1 MPTSKGIANY
11 EDLTTEYNALNFIIT
26 SIIKSTVNTCYA
38 VTVTEVDTDNQKV
51 TVKPLIAQID
61 ADNNK
66 IELPEIFEIPYFR
79 YSAGRTAV
87 KLDPV
92 AGDIGVLII
101 FKSDSNNIKTGDNS
115 QILPSS
121 FLNYPM
127 YSGIYI
133 GGMLNNEP
141 ENYIEIKDD
150 NITINANQKV
160 VINCQNAEVNAD
172 ENISLKCQTA
182 EIKADKINLGD
193 NASLA
198 LINEKITDALNQHTH
213 NYINTAGAPTATT
226 PPLVPFN
233 TAQYSNTNIK
243 ESV

>member
-1 MPTSKGIANY
+1 MSKSKGVANY
-11 EDLTTEYNALNFIIT
+11 EDLTSEYNALNF
-26 SIIKSTVNTCYA
+26 IKSTVNTCYA
-38 VTVTEVDTDNQKV
+38 VTVTKVDADNQKV

-66 IELPEIFEIPYFR
+66 IELSEIFEIPYFR

-115 QILPSS
+115 QILPNT
-121 FLNYPM
+121 FLNYPL

-133 GGMLNNEP
+133 GGMLNNDP

-150 NITINANQKV
+150 SITINANKKI
-160 VINCQNAEVNAD
+160 VIN
-172 ENISLKCQTA
+172 CQTA
-182 EIKADKINLGD
+182 EINADSEVNINSSKINLGE

-213 NYINTAGAPTATT
+213 NYINTAGTLAPTT

-233 TAQYSNTNIK
+233 TAQYSNPNIK
-243 ESV
+243 EIV

>member
-1 MPTSKGIANY
+1 MSKSKGVANY
-11 EDLTTEYNALNFIIT
+11 EDLTSEYNALNFIIT

-38 VTVTEVDTDNQKV
+38 VTVTKVDTDNQKV

-115 QILPSS
+115 QILPNT
-121 FLNYPM
+121 FLNYPL
-127 YSGIYI
+127 YSGVYI

-141 ENYIEIKDD
+141 KNYIEIKDD
-150 NITINANQKV
+150 NITINANKSV
-160 VINCQNAEVNAD
+160 IINCQNAEVNAD

-182 EIKADKINLGD
+182 EIKADKINLGE
-193 NASLA
+193 NASVA

-213 NYINTAGAPTATT
+213 NYINAAGTAAPTT

-233 TAQYSNTNIK
+233 TAQYSNPNIK
-243 ESV
+243 ESL

>member
-1 MPTSKGIANY
+1 MSKSKGIANY
-11 EDLTTEYNALNFIIT
+11 EDLTSEYNALNFIIT

-38 VTVTEVDTDNQKV
+38 VTVTKVDTDNQKV

-87 KLDPV
+87 KLNPV
-92 AGDIGVLII
+92 AGDIGVLIV
-101 FKSDSNNIKTGDNS
+101 FKSDSSNIKTGNNS
-115 QILPSS
+115 QILPNS
-121 FLNYPM
+121 FLNYPL

-133 GGMLNNEP
+133 GGMLNNDP

-150 NITINANQKV
+150 SITINANKKI
-160 VINCQNAEVNAD
+160 VIN
-172 ENISLKCQTA
+172 CQTA
-182 EIKADKINLGD
+182 EINADSEVNINSSKINLGE

-213 NYINTAGAPTATT
+213 NYINTAGAPTPTT

-233 TAQYSNTNIK
+233 TAQYSNANIK

>member
-1 MPTSKGIANY
+1 MSKSKGIANY
-11 EDLTTEYNALNFIIT
+11 EDLTSEYNALNFIIT

-38 VTVTEVDTDNQKV
+38 VTVTKVDADNQKV

-87 KLDPV
+87 KLNPV

-115 QILPSS
+115 QILPNT
-121 FLNYPM
+121 FLNYPL

-133 GGMLNNEP
+133 GGMLNNDP

-150 NITINANQKV
+150 SITINANKKI
-160 VINCQNAEVNAD
+160 VIN
-172 ENISLKCQTA
+172 CQTA
-182 EIKADKINLGD
+182 EINADSEVNINSSKINLGE

-213 NYINTAGAPTATT
+213 NYINTAGTLAPTT

-233 TAQYSNTNIK
+233 TAQYSNPNIK
-243 ESV
+243 EIV

>member
-1 MPTSKGIANY
+1 MPKSKGIANY

-38 VTVTEVDTDNQKV
+38 VTVTKVDTDNQKV

-133 GGMLNNEP
+133 GGMLNNDP
-141 ENYIEIKDD
+141 ENYIEIKGDD
-150 NITINANQKV
+150 ITINANKKI
-160 VINCQNAEVNAD
+160 VIN
-172 ENISLKCQTA
+172 CQTA
-182 EIKADKINLGD
+182 EINADSEVNINSSKINLGE

-213 NYINTAGAPTATT
+213 NYINTAGTPTPTT
-226 PPLVPFN
+226 PPNIPFMS
-233 TAQYSNTNIK
+233 TQYTNANIK

>member
-1 MPTSKGIANY
+1 MPKSKGIATY

-38 VTVTEVDTDNQKV
+38 VTVTEVDADNQKV
-51 TVKPLIAQID
+51 TVKPLITQID

-92 AGDIGVLII
+92 AGDIGIMI
-101 FKSDSNNIKTGDNS
+101 AFKSDSNNIKIGDNN
-115 QILPSS
+115 QILPAT

-150 NITINANQKV
+150 SITINANKSV

-182 EIKADKINLGD
+182 EIKADKINLGE

-198 LINEKITDALNQHTH
+198 
-213 NYINTAGAPTATT
+213 
-226 PPLVPFN
+226 
-233 TAQYSNTNIK
+233 
-243 ESV
+243 

>member
-1 MPTSKGIANY
+1 MSKSKGVANY
-11 EDLTTEYNALNFIIT
+11 EDLTSEYNALNFIIT

-38 VTVTEVDTDNQKV
+38 VTVTKVDADNQKV

-66 IELPEIFEIPYFR
+66 
-79 YSAGRTAV
+79 
-87 KLDPV
+87 
-92 AGDIGVLII
+92 
-101 FKSDSNNIKTGDNS
+101 TGDNS
-115 QILPSS
+115 QILPNT
-121 FLNYPM
+121 FLNYPL

-133 GGMLNNEP
+133 GGMLNNDP

-150 NITINANQKV
+150 SITINANKKI
-160 VINCQNAEVNAD
+160 VIN
-172 ENISLKCQTA
+172 CQTA
-182 EIKADKINLGD
+182 EINADSEVNINSSKINLGE

-213 NYINTAGAPTATT
+213 NYINTAGTLAPTT

-233 TAQYSNTNIK
+233 TAQYSNPNIK
-243 ESV
+243 EIV

>member
-1 MPTSKGIANY
+1 MSKSKGVANY
-11 EDLTTEYNALNFIIT
+11 EDLTSEYNALNFIIT

-38 VTVTEVDTDNQKV
+38 VTVTKVDADNQKV

-66 IELPEIFEIPYFR
+66 IELSEIFEIPYFR

-115 QILPSS
+115 QILPNT
-121 FLNYPM
+121 FLNYPL

-133 GGMLNNEP
+133 GGMLNNDP

-150 NITINANQKV
+150 SITINANKKI
-160 VINCQNAEVNAD
+160 VIN
-172 ENISLKCQTA
+172 CQTA
-182 EIKADKINLGD
+182 EINADSEVNINSSKINLGE

-213 NYINTAGAPTATT
+213 NYINTAGTLAPTT

-233 TAQYSNTNIK
+233 TAQYSNPNIK
-243 ESV
+243 EIV

>member
-1 MPTSKGIANY
+1 MSKSKGIANY
-11 EDLTTEYNALNFIIT
+11 EDLTSEYNALNFIIT

-115 QILPSS
+115 QILPNT
-121 FLNYPM
+121 FLNYPL

-133 GGMLNNEP
+133 GGMLNNDP

-150 NITINANQKV
+150 SITINANKKI
-160 VINCQNAEVNAD
+160 VIN
-172 ENISLKCQTA
+172 CQTA
-182 EIKADKINLGD
+182 EINADSEVNINSSKINLGE

-213 NYINTAGAPTATT
+213 NYINTAGTLAPTT

-233 TAQYSNTNIK
+233 TAQYSNPNIK
-243 ESV
+243 EIV

>member
-1 MPTSKGIANY
+1 MSKSKGVANY
-11 EDLTTEYNALNFIIT
+11 EDLTSEYNALNFIIT

-38 VTVTEVDTDNQKV
+38 VTVTKVDADNQKV
-51 TVKPLIAQID
+51 TVKPLIVQID

-66 IELPEIFEIPYFR
+66 IELSEIFEIPYFR

-115 QILPSS
+115 QILPNT
-121 FLNYPM
+121 FLNYPL

-133 GGMLNNEP
+133 GGMLNNDP

-150 NITINANQKV
+150 SITINANKKI
-160 VINCQNAEVNAD
+160 VIN
-172 ENISLKCQTA
+172 CQTA
-182 EIKADKINLGD
+182 EINADSEVNINSSKINLGE

-213 NYINTAGAPTATT
+213 NYINTAGTLAPTT

-233 TAQYSNTNIK
+233 TAQYSNPNIK
-243 ESV
+243 EIV